1 MIKLKLF
8 IVALFG
14 TLVGFMITAYFIQ
27 EMTFWQF
34 FLIEVLVTFSHQL
47 YTYYKQTLIEQNPT

>member
-14 TLVGFMITAYFIQ
+14 SLVVFMITAYFIQ
-27 EMTFWQF
+27 EMNFWQF
-34 FLIEVLVTFSHQL
+34 FLIEVLVTFSHQM
-47 YTYYKQTLIEQNPT
+47 YTYYKQILIEQNPT

>member
-14 TLVGFMITAYFIQ
+14 TLVAFMITTYFIQ

-34 FLIEVLVTFSHQL
+34 FLIEVLVTFSHQV
-47 YTYYKQTLIEQNPT
+47 YTYYKEGLIEQNPT

>member
-14 TLVGFMITAYFIQ
+14 TLLAFMVTILFI
-27 EMTFWQF
+27 EELTFWQF
-34 FLIEVLVTFSHQL
+34 FLIEVLITFSHMA
-47 YTYYKQTLIEQNPT
+47 YTHYKESLIQ